1 MTPPPVSAQQNQTS
15 QHSAQE
21 FEALKNRVSE
31 LEKQLQVV
39 ENAEKMELQAKLADA
54 NAKLLNAEFG
64 KFERDLRDSN
74 DGWLIKWGIFALT
87 FLAVGGAGALAWV
100 KSRTNQLIADAVEK
114 NLNGFKETVN
124 QVSELQ
130 IKFAE
135 ALKELSALKINHR
148 LLEKEYTVFMLD
160 DYSILPLQDE
170 HSHPEQVKAL
180 REETLFEILTDGRYD
195 DVKRDLRLRYA
206 ALEVLVARESSRK
219 SSKLVF
225 PTFQLLNS
233 ALGADS
239 CIDLETERYLP
250 KITDLL
256 ARIHTPSAH
265 QALSDFLHCLLTE
278 NPKRKDLFL
287 SDTVS
292 SLARISVELNMPDS
306 ASILKTAISHL
317 KNPDLKVLTA
327 LLQFFDRFNEPEGLE
342 GILTTHGTS
351 LAFDVVESYLDSLQ
365 KHNPEFVEKWRAQ
378 HTTDDAESS

>member
-1 MTPPPVSAQQNQTS
+1 MKILISCLLLGLLCGMTPPPVSAQQNQTS

-100 KSRTNQLIADAVEK
+100 KFRTNQLIADAVEK

-250 KITDLL
+250 KITDLCNGQ
-256 ARIHTPSAH
+256 T
-265 QALSDFLHCLLTE
+265 
-278 NPKRKDLFL
+278 
-287 SDTVS
+287 
-292 SLARISVELNMPDS
+292 
-306 ASILKTAISHL
+306 
-317 KNPDLKVLTA
+317 
-327 LLQFFDRFNEPEGLE
+327 
-342 GILTTHGTS
+342 
-351 LAFDVVESYLDSLQ
+351 DVRHS
-365 KHNPEFVEKWRAQ
+365 
-378 HTTDDAESS
+378 